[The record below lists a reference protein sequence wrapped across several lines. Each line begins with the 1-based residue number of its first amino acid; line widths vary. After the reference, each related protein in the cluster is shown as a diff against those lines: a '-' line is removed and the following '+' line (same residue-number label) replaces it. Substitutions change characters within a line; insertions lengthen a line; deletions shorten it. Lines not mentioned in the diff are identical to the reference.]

1 MRNPRFDGNPERPSS
16 SPHPRRI
23 ASAVTQARLG
33 VLRFPSSLFPTTSVK
48 EVNPLAKTQELLYAV
63 IGAGDLTVEKVRGLR
78 ELTDRKQTEK
88 VYKDFVKRGRTISTR
103 IKNSAPTKNAV
114 AQTKTARSQVKA
126 AATSVRKAV
135 KADVRATTSAATKAA
150 KAS

>member
-1 MRNPRFDGNPERPSS
+1 
-16 SPHPRRI
+16 
-23 ASAVTQARLG
+23 
-33 VLRFPSSLFPTTSVK
+33 
-48 EVNPLAKTQELLYAV
+48 LAKTQELLYAV

-78 ELTDRKQTEK
+78 DLTDRKQSEK

-103 IKNSAPTKNAV
+103 IKNSAPTKTAV
-114 AQTKTARSQVKA
+114 AQTKAARSQVKA

>member
-1 MRNPRFDGNPERPSS
+1 M
-16 SPHPRRI
+16 
-23 ASAVTQARLG
+23 
-33 VLRFPSSLFPTTSVK
+33 
-48 EVNPLAKTQELLYAV
+48 AKTQELLYAV

-78 ELTDRKQTEK
+78 ELADRKQTEK
-88 VYKDFVKRGRTISTR
+88 VYKDFVKRGRTLSTR

>member
-1 MRNPRFDGNPERPSS
+1 M
-16 SPHPRRI
+16 
-23 ASAVTQARLG
+23 
-33 VLRFPSSLFPTTSVK
+33 
-48 EVNPLAKTQELLYAV
+48 AKTQELLYAV

-103 IKNSAPTKNAV
+103 IRNSAPTKTAV

-135 KADVRATTSAATKAA
+135 KADVRATTSAATKAS

>member
-1 MRNPRFDGNPERPSS
+1 M
-16 SPHPRRI
+16 
-23 ASAVTQARLG
+23 
-33 VLRFPSSLFPTTSVK
+33 
-48 EVNPLAKTQELLYAV
+48 AKTQELLYAA
-63 IGAGDLTVEKVRGLR
+63 IGAGDLAVEKVRGLR

-114 AQTKTARSQVKA
+114 AQTKSARSQVKA

-135 KADVRATTSAATKAA
+135 KADVRATTSAATKAV

>member
-1 MRNPRFDGNPERPSS
+1 M
-16 SPHPRRI
+16 
-23 ASAVTQARLG
+23 
-33 VLRFPSSLFPTTSVK
+33 
-48 EVNPLAKTQELLYAV
+48 AKTQELLYAV

-78 ELTDRKQTEK
+78 ELADRKQTEK

-103 IKNSAPTKNAV
+103 IRNSAPTKTAV

-135 KADVRATTSAATKAA
+135 KADVRATSSAASKAA

>member
-1 MRNPRFDGNPERPSS
+1 M
-16 SPHPRRI
+16 
-23 ASAVTQARLG
+23 
-33 VLRFPSSLFPTTSVK
+33 
-48 EVNPLAKTQELLYAV
+48 AKTQELLYAV

-78 ELTDRKQTEK
+78 ELADRKQTEK